1 MNRILPGCRVALS
14 LVVLLGASLVGCYSE
29 DVVPPPSNESS
40 VVWFDVVAPD
50 YTPCSATVS
59 VVGNDPALGDGKA
72 PGLELT
78 RDPVD
83 GHFRGSVEL
92 PVRKVVQYS
101 FVLSNPTAQEP
112 VAYRQYQVED
122 RQQSDIQWTLSKWSV
137 GPDPDKTPIHFLV
150 DVPTGT
156 PASSEVWISGNQAEL
171 GSWNGA
177 GVKLAQG
184 AAGGNR
190 YGTCVDFAQGTN
202 LEFKVT
208 RGSWDSVEKDP
219 RGQEVDN
226 HLHSVTKPATVQVQV
241 GSWRDLGPVIEQ
253 PDTLTGNIKYHDVDG
268 SSVGLKNRK
277 LIVWLPPNYD
287 TQTSTRYPVLYMHD
301 GQNIMN
307 AKTAAFGVE
316 WGVDETAQRL
326 VEAGQMEP
334 IIIVGVYNTDDR
346 IPEYTQVPNDPY
358 GGGRA
363 DDYGRLL
370 VEVVKPLIDSA
381 YRTKPEAQYTGVA
394 GSSLGGLVSMY
405 FGLTHSD
412 TFTRLGVVSPSVWW
426 ANRDIVTRVSNTPAR
441 LPLRIWLDIGTNE
454 DGSAAESQQTVN
466 DTRQLRDAL
475 INKGW
480 VLDTDLK
487 YFEAEGARHN
497 EAAWAART
505 EQILKY
511 LYPMPP
517 LP

>member
-1 MNRILPGCRVALS
+1 MNRILPGFRAALP
-14 LVVLLGASLVGCYSE
+14 LIALLGASLAGCYSE
-29 DVVPPPSNESS
+29 DTVPPPSGAAT
-40 VVWFDVVAPD
+40 VVRFDVIPPAD
-50 YTPCSATVS
+50 TPCGATVS

-72 PGLELT
+72 PGLVLT
-78 RDPVD
+78 RDMVD
-83 GHFRGSVEL
+83 GHFRGSAEL
-92 PVRKVVQYS
+92 PLGKVVRYS
-101 FVLSNPTAQEP
+101 FVLSNPTAQEA
-112 VAYRQYQVED
+112 VAYRIYRVEAGAAA
-122 RQQSDIQWTLSKWSV
+122 DIQWTISKWSV
-137 GPDPDKTPIHFLV
+137 APDPAKTPISFV
-150 DVPTGT
+150 VEVPTGT
-156 PASSEVWISGNQAEL
+156 PENAEIWISGNQPEL
-171 GSWNGA
+171 GNWNGA
-177 GVKLAQG
+177 GVKLSKG

-219 RGQEVDN
+219 QGQEIDN
-226 HLHSVTKPATVQVQV
+226 HLHAVTKPATVQVQV
-241 GSWRDLGPVIEQ
+241 GSWRDLGPIIVL

-268 SSVGLKNRK
+268 SSVGLKIRR

-301 GQNIMN
+301 GQNLMN
-307 AKTAAFGVE
+307 VKTAAFGVE

-334 IIIVGVYNTDDR
+334 IIIVGIYNTEDR
-346 IPEYTQVPNDPY
+346 IPEYTHVPNAPY

-405 FGLTHSD
+405 FGLTHSS

-426 ANRDIVTRVSNTPAR
+426 ANRDIVTRVNDTPSK

-454 DGSAAESQQTVN
+454 DGTVEDSQRTVE
-466 DTRQLRDAL
+466 DTRLLRDAL
-475 INKGW
+475 AAKGW

-487 YFEAEGARHN
+487 YLEAQGARHN

-505 EQILKY
+505 EQILKF
-511 LYPMPP
+511 LYPQP
-517 LP
+517 